1 MKNTPLNNLS
11 TVALLALLLAGC
23 GGGSADSLSL
33 EKVTGVVTLSG
44 APLNGATV
52 TFAPKTKGLRTAV
65 GMTDQNGAYALTTI
79 TPADGAMAG
88 DYAVI
93 VVKVEAGKTS
103 ETLDSNDPNYGKGGT
118 YPGASGTAKYITPEK
133 FSSPATSGL
142 TASVKEGKNEFNFD
156 LKP

>member
-1 MKNTPLNNLS
+1 MKSTPLKNLS
-11 TVALLALLLAGC
+11 TVALLALLFTGC
-23 GGGSADSLSL
+23 AGGSADSLAL
-33 EKVTGVVTLSG
+33 EKVTGVVTLNG
-44 APLNGATV
+44 APLEGATV
-52 TFAPKTKGLRTAV
+52 TFAPKTQGLRTAV
-65 GMTDQNGAYALTTI
+65 GMTDQSGAYALTTLA
-79 TPADGAMAG
+79 PADGAMAG

-103 ETLDSNDPNYGKGGT
+103 QTLDANDPNYGKGGA

-142 TASVKEGKNEFNFD
+142 TATVKEGKNEFNFD